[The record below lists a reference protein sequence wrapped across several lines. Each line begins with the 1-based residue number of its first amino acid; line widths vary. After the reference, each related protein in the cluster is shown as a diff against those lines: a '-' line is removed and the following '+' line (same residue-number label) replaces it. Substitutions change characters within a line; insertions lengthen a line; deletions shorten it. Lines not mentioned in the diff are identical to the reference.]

1 MTETK
6 DKPSIPKSTAEAMA
20 QIERPQFKWK
30 VVAQI
35 VGALAILWIAGLI
48 LVPYAGYWAVGL
60 AGVVTVAA
68 MGFGVYVWRMTSR
81 SQAVVDIMKSA
92 TDEAS
97 RLAAIEKLAESG
109 TKDVM
114 KVLARAQLVAQSKP
128 LEALEILEQIDL
140 AKAPAVLQDDIRSQR
155 AMLYLR
161 GNRVRDAR
169 AMVDEIRLDRQP
181 NAKAKAMYAAVTA
194 ESFARSGKVEEAK
207 KLLETYSPDESEYG
221 ESRALL
227 LRAQVYTCFA
237 LKKRGLA
244 QNAMQTLAAIDPN
257 LLGGFVQKGTQPEL
271 TKMAKQ
277 ILAGSGAMPRPR
289 IKRIR

>member
-1 MTETK
+1 MTDTK
-6 DKPSIPKSTAEAMA
+6 DAPSIPQSTAEAMA
-20 QIERPQFKWK
+20 QLERPQFKWK

-35 VGALAILWIAGLI
+35 VGALTIVWVTAFI
-48 LVPYAGYWAVGL
+48 LVPYTNYWAVGL
-60 AGVVTVAA
+60 ASVVTVAA
-68 MGFGVYVWRMTSR
+68 MGFGLYVWRLTRR

-92 TDEAS
+92 TDDAS
-97 RLAAIEKLAESG
+97 RRAAIDKLAEAG

-140 AKAPAVLQDDIRSQR
+140 SKAPAMLQDDIRSQR

-161 GNRVRDAR
+161 GNRIRDAR
-169 AMVDEIRLDRQP
+169 EMVDEIRLDRQP
-181 NAKAKAMYAAVTA
+181 NAKSKAMYAAVSA
-194 ESFARSGKVEEAK
+194 ESFARTGKVDEAQ
-207 KLLETYSPDESEYG
+207 KLLQTYSPDEAAYG

-244 QNAMQTLAAIDPN
+244 QNAMRSLAAIDPN

-271 TKMAKQ
+271 MKMAKQ
-277 ILAGSGAMPRPR
+277 VLASSGAIPRPK
-289 IKRIR
+289 IKHMR

>member
-1 MTETK
+1 MTDTN
-6 DKPSIPKSTAEAMA
+6 DTPSIPQNTAEAMA

-35 VGALAILWIAGLI
+35 VGALAILWVTALI
-48 LVPYAGYWAVGL
+48 LVPYAGYWGVGL

-68 MGFGVYVWRMTSR
+68 MGFGVYVWLLTRR

-92 TDEAS
+92 TDEAG
-97 RLAAIEKLAESG
+97 RLAAIDKLAEAGS
-109 TKDVM
+109 KDVM

-128 LEALEILEQIDL
+128 LEALEILEQINL
-140 AKAPAVLQDDIRSQR
+140 GKAPAMLQDDIRSQR

-181 NAKAKAMYAAVTA
+181 NAKAKAMYAAVSA
-194 ESFARSGKVEEAK
+194 ESFARTGKVEEAK
-207 KLLETYSPDESEYG
+207 KLLDTYSPEETEYG

-244 QNAMQTLAAIDPN
+244 QNAMRSLAAIDPN

-271 TKMAKQ
+271 MKMAKQ
-277 ILAGSGAMPRPR
+277 VLASSGAIPKPK
-289 IKRIR
+289 IKRVR